1 MGTIHAEGDGQ
12 FSVTTETTSRRGS
25 SSGGGGILFALLKLA
40 FAGIRVIVKKSSDA
54 IKKSKQ
60 EKANTQE

>member
-12 FSVTTETTSRRGS
+12 ISVTTETSSRRG
-25 SSGGGGILFALLKLA
+25 GGGGEGILFALLKLA

-60 EKANTQE
+60 EKAAAQE

>member
-1 MGTIHAEGDGQ
+1 MGTIRAEGDGQ
-12 FSVTTETTSRRGS
+12 ISVTTETSSRRG
-25 SSGGGGILFALLKLA
+25 GGGGEGILFALLKLA

>member
-1 MGTIHAEGDGQ
+1 MGTIRAEGDGQ
-12 FSVTTETTSRRGS
+12 FSVTTETS
-25 SSGGGGILFALLKLA
+25 SKRGGGGGEGILFALLKLA